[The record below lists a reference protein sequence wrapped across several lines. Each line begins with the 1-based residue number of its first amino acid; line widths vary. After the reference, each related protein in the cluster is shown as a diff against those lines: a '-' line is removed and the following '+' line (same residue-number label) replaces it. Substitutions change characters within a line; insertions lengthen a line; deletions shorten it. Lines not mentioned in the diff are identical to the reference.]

1 MPLNRHSAVIGSAI
15 MVPVTTD
22 RYALE
27 EILYEVSQAALKSAG
42 ITIEQIDGIVVG
54 SNDQID
60 GRAISIM
67 AASGSVGGVDRD
79 ILSTP
84 SAGEHAFVMG
94 VLRVASAQYET
105 HLVVAWGGTEA
116 GNLSEVERL
125 GADPYFHRRL
135 PLDELASFALQ
146 ANVLVA
152 AQPHAADL
160 ASALVA
166 QNRKRGALAYPEF
179 CEAGESAAAIDASTP
194 ARWPVREGMVRPGV
208 TGAVAMVIASEDF
221 VKSAGIKNPA
231 WIRGM
236 GWATEAAFLGDR
248 ELASAPALVEAARQA
263 FSDAGLT
270 GVAQVDVVEMSGP
283 TPFQEL
289 IAYEALGIAAPKDW
303 ADQIQGELK
312 GPSINPSG
320 GIASINPVFCGGMVR
335 IAEAA
340 NQVRGMAGAHQ
351 SAHAKTALAHAAS
364 GIAMMYQ
371 TVVVFGR
378 DL

>member
-1 MPLNRHSAVIGSAI
+1 MSLNRPSAVIGSSI

-22 RYALE
+22 RLALE
-27 EILYEVSQAALKSAG
+27 EILYEVSQAALKDAG
-42 ITIEQIDGIVVG
+42 ITIDQIDGIVVG
-54 SNDQID
+54 SNDQVD
-60 GRAISIM
+60 GRAISVM

-116 GNLSEVERL
+116 SSLSEVERL

-152 AQPHAADL
+152 AQPQAQDL
-160 ASALVA
+160 VAALVA
-166 QNRKRGALAYPEF
+166 QNRQRGAKAYPQATGLSET
-179 CEAGESAAAIDASTP
+179 AQAIAASKP
-194 ARWPVREGMVRPGV
+194 ARWPVREGMVRPPV
-208 TGAVAMVIASEDF
+208 TGVVALVLASEPF
-221 VKSAGIKNPA
+221 VKKAGIANPA

-248 ELASAPALVEAARQA
+248 ELATAPALQEAARQA
-263 FSDAGLT
+263 FEEAGLQ
-270 GVAQVDVVEMSGP
+270 GVAQVDVAEVSGA
-283 TPFQEL
+283 TPYQEL
-289 IAYEALGIAAPKDW
+289 IAYEALGIAGPQGW
-303 ADQIQGELK
+303 ADVVNGKSK
-312 GPSINPSG
+312 GPAINPSG
-320 GIASINPVFCGGMVR
+320 GVASINPVFCGGLAR

-340 NQVRGMAGAHQ
+340 NQVRGAAGNHQ
-351 SAHAKTALAHAAS
+351 VPTARTALAHAAS